1 MADYGA
7 IRQGLAD
14 KLQTIP
20 TFLTVYAT
28 TPSRITPPS
37 AIVLPGRPVADYHV
51 SMEGTA
57 GALTRFPFE
66 IIAAVQ
72 QMAEQYNQQKL
83 DELVTGTGSVPA
95 VLEADP
101 TLGGVCLTLQC
112 SAATDYGLLT
122 FADSTFVGIRYAV
135 EVFAR

>member
-14 KLQTIP
+14 ALATIP
-20 TFLTVYAT
+20 TFLTVYAS

-37 AIVLPGRPVADYHV
+37 AIVLPGRPVADYHR

-57 GALTRFPFE
+57 GALTRYNFE
-66 IIAAVQ
+66 IIAATQ
-72 QMAEQYNQQKL
+72 QMAAVYNQEKL
-83 DELVTGTGSVPA
+83 DALVSGTGSIPA

-101 TLGGVCLTLQC
+101 TLGGECLTLQV

-122 FADSTFVGIRYAV
+122 FADSTFVGVRFSV
-135 EVFAR
+135 EVFSR